1 MNLSYF
7 CNYIYIRYNE
17 IKLIR
22 LNVTAQDEFPMQSI
36 LIPHISANNQHKKWL
51 NEYCLIY
58 QEEMDD
64 MQERKID
71 F

>member
-36 LIPHISANNQHKKWL
+36 LIPNISA
-51 NEYCLIY
+51 
-58 QEEMDD
+58 
-64 MQERKID
+64 
-71 F
+71 